1 MGRLDI
7 RLAIVQI
14 GTTLHTRE
22 RRDATTVVDLVI
34 LPRTVLAR
42 MQRIREL
49 CASTA
54 VSVVTLLRTVLKSVI
69 LVVVPEP
76 LGL

>member
-14 GTTLHTRE
+14 EKTLHTRE
-22 RRDATTVVDLVI
+22 RRDVTIVVDLVI
-34 LPRTVLAR
+34 LLRIVLAR
-42 MQRIREL
+42 VQRIREL

-54 VSVVTLLRTVLKSVI
+54 VSVGTLLRTVPKSAI

-76 LGL
+76 LEL